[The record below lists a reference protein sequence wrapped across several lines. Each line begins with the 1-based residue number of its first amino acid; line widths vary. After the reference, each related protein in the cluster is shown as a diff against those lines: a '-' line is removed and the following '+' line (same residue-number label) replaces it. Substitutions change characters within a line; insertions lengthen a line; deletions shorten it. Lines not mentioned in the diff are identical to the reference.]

1 MIYSLAILL
10 LWTISFFFAGIEA
23 GLLSIDPVRLRHQ
36 VKQNVPAAIRLDRL
50 TKQPERLLVT
60 VLLVTNFANI
70 LGLLLLTKL
79 LVARFGFSGYLWAI
93 GISLPIY
100 LFVLSVLPKSLF
112 RRFPFRALAKLGG
125 LLEGVSILLWPV
137 LEIGE
142 RARKIILPR
151 RAEAGRLFIAREE
164 LKQIAVQSEHEG
176 ALTSTERAMIHNVVD
191 FRNVRAADVMVP
203 LARAVTVGPDSSIDE
218 ALRLSA
224 ANGVDRLPVIS
235 EEGEAIGLVNTLD
248 ILLDETRRESLSRY
262 MRRIVSARDA
272 EPAYRIIQRLRA
284 ARVGLAAVTDAQRKL
299 IGIVT
304 GEDAIKRLVQ
314 VGRF

>member
-1 MIYSLAILL
+1 MIYGFAILI

-36 VKQNVPAAIRLDRL
+36 VKQNLPAAIRLDRL

-70 LGLLLLTKL
+70 LGLLLLTRV
-79 LVARFGFSGYLWAI
+79 LVFRFGIAGYGWAI
-93 GISLPIY
+93 VIALPIY
-100 LFVLSVLPKSLF
+100 LFVLSLLPKSLF

-125 LLEGVSILLWPV
+125 VLEGVSILLWPV

-142 RARKIILPR
+142 RARKIILPKR
-151 RAEAGRLFIAREE
+151 VEAGRLFIAREE
-164 LKQIAVQSEHEG
+164 LKQIAVQSEREG

-191 FRNVRAADVMVP
+191 FRNVRAADVMLP
-203 LARAVTVGPDSSIDE
+203 LDRAVTVRPDSSIDE

-224 ANGVDRLPVIS
+224 QNGVDRLPVIS
-235 EEGEAIGLVNTLD
+235 AEGEAIGLVNTLD
-248 ILLDETRRESLSRY
+248 ILLDETRRESLGRY
-262 MRRIVSARDA
+262 VRRIVTAREA

-284 ARVGLAAVTDAQRKL
+284 ARVGLAAVTDSQRKL

-314 VGRF
+314 AGGF

>member
-1 MIYSLAILL
+1 MIYGFAIFL

-36 VKQNVPAAIRLDRL
+36 VKQNLPAAIRLDRL

-70 LGLLLLTKL
+70 LGLLLLTQL
-79 LVARFGFSGYLWAI
+79 LVARFGISGYLWALI
-93 GISLPIY
+93 IALPIY

-125 LLEGVSILLWPV
+125 LLEGVSILLWPA

-142 RARKIILPR
+142 WARKIILPR

-164 LKQIAVQSEHEG
+164 LKQIAVQSEREG

-191 FRNVRAADVMVP
+191 FRSVRAADVMVP
-203 LARAVTVGPDSSIDE
+203 LSRAVTIRPDSSIEE

-224 ANGVDRLPVIS
+224 TNGVDRLPVIS

-248 ILLDETRRESLSRY
+248 ILLDETRRDSLSRY